1 MSKGNHEFDIRILYP
16 TFFIIFLWLIK
27 LFEILSGITLYKLGV
42 LPRHVSGLIGILT
55 YPLIHASISH
65 LLSNSL
71 PFLILGTGLVYFYK
85 ESALKVF
92 FIIYFGSGILVWLF
106 ARTAY
111 HIGCSG
117 IIYGFGSFL
126 FFSGLIRRD
135 SRAIVLALLVTF
147 LYGSLVWGFLPLDA
161 SISWESHV
169 FGALIG
175 VVCSFVFRKRDVYK
189 RYDWEDEPDD
199 EDGHNLEISYD
210 DPPPDEWK

>member
-1 MSKGNHEFDIRILYP
+1 MSEKNKNFDIKILYP
-16 TFFIIFLWLIK
+16 VFFIIFLWLIK
-27 LFEILSGITLYKLGV
+27 LFEILSGISLYKLGV
-42 LPRHVSGLIGILT
+42 LPRQVSGLIGILT

-65 LLSNSL
+65 LLSNSI

-92 FIIYFGSGILVWLF
+92 LIIYFGSGILVWLF

-147 LYGSLVWGFLPLDA
+147 LYGGLVWGFLPLDA
-161 SISWESHV
+161 SISWESHL

-175 VVCSFVFRKRDVYK
+175 FVCSFIFKKYDIYK
-189 RYDWEDEPDD
+189 KYDWEDDPDD
-199 EDGHNLEISYD
+199 EDPRNLEISYD
-210 DPPPDEWK
+210 DQKD

>member
-1 MSKGNHEFDIRILYP
+1 MDEEKNTFDIKILYP

-27 LFEILSGITLYKLGV
+27 LFEILSGISLYEFGI
-42 LPRHVSGLIGILT
+42 LPRHVSGLIGIIT
-55 YPLIHASISH
+55 YPLIHANVGH

-71 PFLILGTGLVYFYK
+71 PFLILGTGVVYFYK
-85 ESALKVF
+85 ESAIKVF

-106 ARTAY
+106 ARIAY

-147 LYGSLVWGFLPLDA
+147 LYGSLVWGVLPLDA
-161 SISWESHV
+161 SISWESHI

-175 VVCSFVFRKRDVYK
+175 VACAFIFKKKDIYK
-189 RYDWEDEPDD
+189 KYDWEDEEDD
-199 EDGHNLEISYD
+199 EDPRNLEISYD
-210 DPPPDEWK
+210 DQKD